1 MAAPFVDTAKITVRS
16 GNGGSGVVSFHRE
29 PGFQMME
36 FRNWEYF
43 QAAIDQYTQQRYRY
57 Q

>member
-1 MAAPFVDTAKITVRS
+1 MEKQGEAQVWRIWVNAEER
-16 GNGGSGVVSFHRE
+16 VVSFHQE
-29 PGFQMME
+29 EGFQLME
-36 FRNWEYF
+36 FRSWEYF